1 VQSSQRLC
9 VQVLVEASVKM
20 FVEKLVCSRCG
31 TSYRPE
37 DNPLMCV
44 RNDFGRLDIV
54 YDFDR
59 VLETFTASGVAER
72 PPSGVW
78 RYWELMPVDR
88 KYASTLNEGG
98 TPLLRARRLG
108 KHIGV
113 PNLFLK
119 DETRN
124 PTASFKDRA
133 MSVGAAKAY
142 EMGVSDVV
150 IASSGNAASS
160 LAAYSASLGL
170 KCHAFVPED
179 VAAGKASQLLL
190 FGAGVVR
197 VRQVAEGRDPTVDLM
212 LQTVKMLGWYPC
224 PSFGPFNPYQVE
236 GPKTISYEVVEQM
249 GWSCP
254 DAVVIPT
261 GSGCLATGVWK
272 GFKELKKLGLTDC
285 YPKIIPVQP
294 AGNMPLVRAIR
305 AGKRFEEVE
314 AEKWPKS
321 IASGLL
327 DPYPWDGD
335 AAMEAVKITGG
346 TAVALEEDEIKDSV
360 KLLARLEGVFA
371 EPSSAVGVMAV
382 KKLVDEGFLD
392 GSESVVVLVT
402 GSGLKEPEKVRVE
415 AGIPLINP
423 DISELRKH
431 IA

>member
-1 VQSSQRLC
+1 
-9 VQVLVEASVKM
+9 M

-31 TSYRPE
+31 AEYRPE
-37 DNPLMCV
+37 DNPLICV
-44 RNDFGRLDIV
+44 KNDFGRLDIV
-54 YDFDR
+54 YDFDK
-59 VLETFTASGVAER
+59 VQETFSAREVAGR
-72 PPSGVW
+72 PRNGVW

-88 KYASTLNEGG
+88 RYAPALNEGG
-98 TPLLRARRLG
+98 TPLIRAKRLG
-108 KHIGV
+108 QFLGLS
-113 PNLFLK
+113 NLFLK

-133 MSVGAAKAY
+133 MSVGAAKAF

-160 LAAYSASLGL
+160 LAAYSASLNL
-170 KCHAFVPED
+170 RCHAFVPED
-179 VAAGKASQLLL
+179 VAVGKVSQLLL
-190 FGAGVVR
+190 FGADVVR
-197 VRQVAEGRDPTVDLM
+197 VRQVAEGRDPTVELM
-212 LQTVKMLGWYPC
+212 LQTVRELGWYPC

-249 GWSCP
+249 GWRCP

-272 GFKELKKLGLTDC
+272 GFRELRKLGLTDS

-294 AGNMPLVRAIR
+294 AGNMPLVRAIK

-335 AAMEAVKITGG
+335 AAMEAVKVSGG
-346 TAVALEEDEIKDSV
+346 AAVALEEDEIRESV
-360 KLLARLEGVFA
+360 KLLAKLEGVFA
-371 EPSSAVGVMAV
+371 EPSGAVGVMAV
-382 KKLVDEGFLD
+382 KKLLEEGFLEN
-392 GSESVVVLVT
+392 SENIVVLVT
-402 GSGLKEPEKVRVE
+402 GSGLKEPEKVRADAV
-415 AGIPLINP
+415 IPLINP
-423 DISELRKH
+423 DIVELRKH